1 MTFKE
6 LKEELGLL
14 SKDFYAVGNE
24 EVQFLEAVVDGTDT
38 VQPFLVIEDDWYQFD
53 GLSVPVRV
61 IYKATND
68 ILGHITN
75 NENEEG

>member
-14 SKDFYAVGNE
+14 SRDFYAVGDE
-24 EVQFLEAVVDGTDT
+24 EVMFLEAVADDTDT
-38 VQPFLVIEDDWYQFD
+38 VQPFLVIEDDWFQFD

-61 IYKATND
+61 IYSATND
-68 ILGHITN
+68 ILGQLTKD
-75 NENEEG
+75 EDE